1 MGLWAGAAG
10 FSADAVIVCMD
21 DWFRALATS
30 GALPT
35 AAASELRERGFIVI
49 PGPARPSRIEL
60 LVGAY
65 TAAMASATGEDI
77 RVGSTST
84 KVSDLVNR
92 GAAFDDLYVF
102 APLLEACCRVIGG
115 PFKLS
120 SLHAR
125 TLRPHTPAQ
134 ELHVDVPRHSDDWP
148 LLGFIV
154 MIDEFRPDNGA
165 TRFIPGSHRWPRSP
179 VDTLSDQR
187 AAYDGEV
194 LACGKAGSL
203 LVFNGSAWH
212 GHTANTSTAP
222 RRSIQGAF
230 IPRGG
235 RAAFDFAARIQPET
249 HKRLGPLARQ
259 VLAL

>member
-1 MGLWAGAAG
+1 M
-10 FSADAVIVCMD
+10 
-21 DWFRALATS
+21 
-30 GALPT
+30 
-35 AAASELRERGFIVI
+35 I
-49 PGPARPSRIEL
+49 PDSARPNRMEL
-60 LVGAY
+60 LVGAC
-65 TAAMASATGEDI
+65 TAAMASATGDEI

-84 KVSDLVNR
+84 KLSDLVNR
-92 GAAFDDLYVF
+92 GAAFDDVYVF
-102 APLLEACCRVIGG
+102 PPLLDACCRVIGR

-134 ELHVDVPRHSDDWP
+134 ELHVDVRRNSGDWP

-165 TRFIPGSHRWPRSP
+165 TRFIPGSHRWPGSP
-179 VDTLSDQR
+179 ADTLSDQR
-187 AAYDGEV
+187 AAYSGEV

-203 LVFNGSAWH
+203 LVFDGSAWH
-212 GHTANTSTAP
+212 GHTANTSSAP

-235 RAAFDFAARIQPET
+235 SAAIDFAARMQPET
-249 HKRLGPLARQ
+249 HKRLSPLARQ